1 VSSVVYVIIPE
12 IFILVAGKT
21 ESLIKNSER
30 LYHCERRML
39 PATEPGLREASSQ
52 RNWRISAHHVFY
64 RSASKYEPNHQG
76 TSIMTMT
83 TKREQVSFKL
93 ETNTKRRLEALA
105 AATRRTKTF
114 VLEEAINHYLDLNEW
129 QIKSIEE
136 GLEDARAGRII
147 THETLVAKW
156 ERRVEDSLD

>member
-1 VSSVVYVIIPE
+1 
-12 IFILVAGKT
+12 
-21 ESLIKNSER
+21 
-30 LYHCERRML
+30 
-39 PATEPGLREASSQ
+39 
-52 RNWRISAHHVFY
+52 
-64 RSASKYEPNHQG
+64 
-76 TSIMTMT
+76 MTMT

-93 ETNTKRRLEALA
+93 EANTKRRLEALA

-136 GLEDARAGRII
+136 GLEDARAGRVI

>member
-1 VSSVVYVIIPE
+1 
-12 IFILVAGKT
+12 
-21 ESLIKNSER
+21 
-30 LYHCERRML
+30 
-39 PATEPGLREASSQ
+39 
-52 RNWRISAHHVFY
+52 
-64 RSASKYEPNHQG
+64 
-76 TSIMTMT
+76 MTMT

-156 ERRVEDSLD
+156 ERRLEDSLD

>member
-1 VSSVVYVIIPE
+1 
-12 IFILVAGKT
+12 
-21 ESLIKNSER
+21 
-30 LYHCERRML
+30 
-39 PATEPGLREASSQ
+39 
-52 RNWRISAHHVFY
+52 
-64 RSASKYEPNHQG
+64 
-76 TSIMTMT
+76 MTMT

-93 ETNTKRRLEALA
+93 EANTKRRLEALA

-129 QIKSIEE
+129 QIKSIQE

-156 ERRVEDSLD
+156 ERRLEDSLD

>member
-1 VSSVVYVIIPE
+1 
-12 IFILVAGKT
+12 
-21 ESLIKNSER
+21 
-30 LYHCERRML
+30 
-39 PATEPGLREASSQ
+39 
-52 RNWRISAHHVFY
+52 
-64 RSASKYEPNHQG
+64 
-76 TSIMTMT
+76 MTMT

-147 THETLVAKW
+147 THETLLAKW

>member
-1 VSSVVYVIIPE
+1 
-12 IFILVAGKT
+12 
-21 ESLIKNSER
+21 
-30 LYHCERRML
+30 
-39 PATEPGLREASSQ
+39 
-52 RNWRISAHHVFY
+52 
-64 RSASKYEPNHQG
+64 
-76 TSIMTMT
+76 MTTT

>member
-1 VSSVVYVIIPE
+1 
-12 IFILVAGKT
+12 
-21 ESLIKNSER
+21 
-30 LYHCERRML
+30 
-39 PATEPGLREASSQ
+39 
-52 RNWRISAHHVFY
+52 
-64 RSASKYEPNHQG
+64 
-76 TSIMTMT
+76 MTTT

-93 ETNTKRRLEALA
+93 EANTKRRLEALA

-114 VLEEAINHYLDLNEW
+114 VLEEALNHYLDLNEW

-147 THETLVAKW
+147 THETLIAKW

>member
-1 VSSVVYVIIPE
+1 
-12 IFILVAGKT
+12 
-21 ESLIKNSER
+21 
-30 LYHCERRML
+30 
-39 PATEPGLREASSQ
+39 
-52 RNWRISAHHVFY
+52 
-64 RSASKYEPNHQG
+64 
-76 TSIMTMT
+76 MTMT

-129 QIKSIEE
+129 QIKSIQE

-156 ERRVEDSLD
+156 ERRLEDSLD